1 MTAKIAWSPDS
12 TRFVARLPDRR
23 IRLHEVDGSL
33 LRPMGMAL
41 DVGWSS
47 DGEHVLS
54 IDDKATVRWHGPVGV
69 ERQQRLAHGD
79 NADRAA
85 FAPKVLS
92 VAYVE
97 QRPAQVVIATLHDKP
112 SVIEPMKHGI
122 RIGEI
127 TELALSPDAGHV
139 AVGWHTRTERGI
151 AVFDVRR
158 DRLVVRE
165 TYEVRAAYPVV
176 ALAFAFDDAGS
187 RLAFAL
193 ADRGVLHGGIFEL
206 ARGDGDRPAVHA
218 SGAHAVALDARGL
231 IAAFARGRELVFE
244 FLDEARAGASVR
256 VESTLA
262 YESNLPDLVA
272 LAFDPTSR
280 WLACLATD
288 GTIDVMPV
296 P

>member
-69 ERQQRLAHGD
+69 ERQQRLAHGY

-112 SVIEPMKHGI
+112 SVIEPTKHGI

-127 TELALSPDAGHV
+127 TELALSPDARYV
-139 AVGWHTRTERGI
+139 ALGWHARTERGI

-165 TYEVRAAYPVV
+165 TYEVRAADPVV
-176 ALAFAFDDAGS
+176 PLAFAFDDAGS

-206 ARGDGDRPAVHA
+206 ARRGERPAVHPA
-218 SGAHAVALDARGL
+218 GAHAVALDARGL

-244 FLDEARAGASVR
+244 FLAATRATASVR